1 MKTKTIQER
10 IQTARAVSPEEAEGV
25 VDRAELYVFTN
36 TFVVNIVLNITHIW
50 GPESHQQSGQEK
62 ATAGRVGGWRNHK
75 AYFRHSNKKTF
86 CLCEIMN
93 NNQF

>member
-36 TFVVNIVLNITHIW
+36 TFVVNIVLNITHM
-50 GPESHQQSGQEK
+50 GAEG
-62 ATAGRVGGWRNHK
+62 A
-75 AYFRHSNKKTF
+75 
-86 CLCEIMN
+86 
-93 NNQF
+93 

>member
-36 TFVVNIVLNITHIW
+36 TFVVNIVLNIIHGGRRGLNLTSSVVKRR
-50 GPESHQQSGQEK
+50 PQR
-62 ATAGRVGGWRNHK
+62 AGWADGGITKLISDTPTKRPFVFVK
-75 AYFRHSNKKTF
+75 S
-86 CLCEIMN
+86 
-93 NNQF
+93 

>member
-36 TFVVNIVLNITHIW
+36 TFVVNIVLNITH
-50 GPESHQQSGQEK
+50 GGLNLTSRVVKRRPER
-62 ATAGRVGGWRNHK
+62 AGWADGGITKLISDTPTKRPFVYVK
-75 AYFRHSNKKTF
+75 S
-86 CLCEIMN
+86 
-93 NNQF
+93 